1 MILFYSID
9 FRFKNS
15 KEKLLY
21 QAHESFEKIPSV
33 TDYEKLAMDYLIF
46 EFVVSLITLI
56 FF

>member
-21 QAHESFEKIPSV
+21 QAHESFENIPSV

-46 EFVVSLITLI
+46 EFVVSFITLI